1 MNDDKVYEA
10 ITMLHGFLY
19 DHQGHIRRQIAMS
32 GLKKTRSQGKHEF
45 TFAEKFSMLL
55 NRLGAPDGRAVVDD
69 ILSSSDNKNS
79 ANTSSTSKPIPKK
92 TSTKSTTKSKPH
104 TRVHRTNTQQV
115 HYREIEK
122 MKF

>member
-79 ANTSSTSKPIPKK
+79 ANTSSTSKTIPKK

-104 TRVHRTNTQQV
+104 TRVHRTNTQLV
-115 HYREIEK
+115 HYR
-122 MKF
+122 